1 MLAADTTLGRV
12 ARGTLGLLRCCNP
25 VASRRADLGEALVR
39 FGRPYPYGWWLRVQ
53 RVRRTAAAG
62 GPGEAKPPAVAVAE
76 SDLPRGSWEPD
87 GLELLGR
94 AVAGGAEVV
103 QFHDDAPAEDGSSER
118 EVFIRPTLG
127 PVGRRSDAPGGGA
140 LLGSPDPLGSARSVR
155 IDEVLLHRSERP
167 PAQVVSAPSASGA
180 DMAVVI
186 PSPGN
191 TRLLER
197 VFAGLEREP
206 NVVEVVVVDNT
217 LPSPAME
224 ELQREWSGRINLQ
237 VVRTDPEA
245 QFNYSRANN
254 VGADATTAPV
264 LAFCN
269 DDLEF
274 IEHPTLARLA
284 GWLEVPGIGV
294 VGPQLRYPDGTIQH
308 GGVVIGL
315 NGLAEHAFAHMSPN
329 TDTLIGNTDDPRDV
343 SAVTGACLVTT
354 REVLDLVGGFDEE
367 LVLTGS
373 DVWFCLRAAELGFST
388 AYDGTVALVHHE
400 SVARGDTNHL
410 DDVLGS
416 ARRWGSIIDAGDPYW
431 SARLAC
437 HRHVPTLR
445 RPSDP
450 TSRQML
456 ETYLRSR
463 GVHETVVAGL
473 RAGGSAHARRPA
485 GPDGAESDPRG
496 PGVP

>member
-1 MLAADTTLGRV
+1 MERYPEVDRAGPGLRIDDLPEAGRHTADVRSWESQFWSDEIEPGVPCRHRHHSGSLQARETRAPGRMAIRTGEPYTARHLPWYETGPGDEESQFYRMRADPTVNSWDLDQSLPTCDSWSTIV
-12 ARGTLGLLRCCNP
+12 ARLRPTRLLADARCGHDVGAGCPGTLGLLRCCNP

-53 RVRRTAAAG
+53 RVRRAAAAG

-167 PAQVVSAPSASGA
+167 PAQVVSAPSAPDA

-191 TRLLER
+191 TFPPGE

-294 VGPQLRYPDGTIQH
+294 VGPQLRYPDGRSST
-308 GGVVIGL
+308 GVVIGL
-315 NGLAEHAFAHMSPN
+315 NGLAEHALTHMSPN
-329 TDTLIGNTDDPRDV
+329 TQTLLGNTDDPRDV
-343 SAVTGACLVTT
+343 SAVTGACLVTN
-354 REVLDLVGGFDEE
+354 RR
-367 LVLTGS
+367 
-373 DVWFCLRAAELGFST
+373 DVRC
-388 AYDGTVALVHHE
+388 
-400 SVARGDTNHL
+400 RGW
-410 DDVLGS
+410 V
-416 ARRWGSIIDAGDPYW
+416 R
-431 SARLAC
+431 
-437 HRHVPTLR
+437 
-445 RPSDP
+445 
-450 TSRQML
+450 
-456 ETYLRSR
+456 
-463 GVHETVVAGL
+463 
-473 RAGGSAHARRPA
+473 
-485 GPDGAESDPRG
+485 
-496 PGVP
+496 